1 MAIPGAKYGLKTYAE
16 KTKAILSIKSVLG
29 GSTIQMPAFVTE
41 FTQTF
46 DSSWNQEEVYGRVD
60 PIASFQ
66 GTKRTISVALGL
78 PAGNIKDAK
87 SNFDSCR
94 QVLQTL
100 YPGYIE
106 VKSKILDKKATE
118 KIKQKLKKEGT
129 TFNPAKNNVMSEVT
143 QGEVISRA
151 PLVRVKYANLIRNS
165 GTGDD
170 HLLGYFTSVSWSPQ
184 IDMGYYTNGSELY
197 PKVINLSFSFSVLH
211 EHKLGYRGS
220 NVAGNRF
227 PF

>member
-78 PAGNIKDAK
+78 PAGNIQDAK

-118 KIKQKLKKEGT
+118 KIKKNVKLT
-129 TFNPAKNNVMSEVT
+129 VKNSI
-143 QGEVISRA
+143 Q
-151 PLVRVKYANLIRNS
+151 
-165 GTGDD
+165 
-170 HLLGYFTSVSWSPQ
+170 
-184 IDMGYYTNGSELY
+184 
-197 PKVINLSFSFSVLH
+197 PKTM
-211 EHKLGYRGS
+211 
-220 NVAGNRF
+220 
-227 PF
+227 